1 MEATLARS
9 IGTPVFIIAG
19 NLDILSRIF
28 GGTYLR
34 DLNAWMYPAYPP
46 FLENVLND
54 FKALGIQFSA
64 DAQDHLA
71 KIQPYTELL
80 KEVQTS
86 PVLGPH
92 PNYAHQNEGIAEL
105 LYNYRWALRWEMGTG
120 KTKVAIE
127 ALNRL
132 RKKTLIIA
140 PVVAIDNW
148 VEELTTHSNGTLK
161 ISVLYGVTRQKKIKA
176 LRKAIDG
183 PSDILLTT
191 YEAARLY
198 GNQILPSKV
207 MKAIEKGRFP
217 VPLVLRKLLLG
228 LPEETA
234 LEILADY
241 QNMVSLPKLKS
252 RIESI
257 PKDLCLTDFPYEII
271 ILDESHR
278 IKNISSKRTTVV
290 MELCKR
296 ASRRYILTGTIS
308 MGNPLDLYPQMNSL
322 AKYMCPENYM
332 EYKNKF
338 CIVSQ
343 ENAHVITGYR
353 HLNILSQRINS
364 ISSEKRI
371 DDCVDLPER
380 RDVNITF
387 KLTPE
392 QLRDYNAIVK
402 HMDIDFGKYG
412 ELSNLNGGVRL
423 NKLLQI
429 CSGFLYLKDER
440 LGQVCDICPQ
450 VMHCVR
456 DNISPGTKN
465 CVRYEE
471 LRGMLETN
479 TIRYSQNPKL
489 EALSD
494 LLEDL
499 LDDPT
504 EKVVIWANMVA
515 EMDDI
520 AELLRKLQY
529 AFVRVDGSSTSRIKT
544 LVHNFNTDSNC
555 RVYLGQESTG
565 IAINLVASR
574 YAVYYSRSWSLEH
587 WLQSRAR
594 EYRIGQT
601 RKTVVY
607 RLCASNSVEVQQ
619 LIALDNREDIAKM
632 LTEKVSCAL
641 CDRYENCLKE
651 KIIPWSAGCVYL
663 SSISRKTVSPEVI
676 RYGNSSLD

>member
-28 GGTYLR
+28 GGTYLKDR
-34 DLNAWMYPAYPP
+34 NAWMYPAYPP

-54 FKALGIQFSA
+54 FKALRIQF
-64 DAQDHLA
+64 DAAARDHLA
-71 KIQPYTELL
+71 KMQTYAELL

-132 RKKTLIIA
+132 RMKTLIIA

-161 ISVLYGVTRQKKIKA
+161 IAILRGATRQKKLKA
-176 LRKAIDG
+176 LEKAIND

-191 YEAARLY
+191 YDAARLY
-198 GNQILPSKV
+198 GNHILSAKV
-207 MKAIEKGRFP
+207 IKAIKNGRLP
-217 VPLVLRKLLLG
+217 TPLAVQKLLLG
-228 LPEETA
+228 LPEKDA
-234 LEILADY
+234 LQVLADY
-241 QNMVSLPKLKS
+241 QNMVSLTKLKS
-252 RIESI
+252 QIESI

-278 IKNISSKRTTVV
+278 IKNIQSKRTKAV
-290 MELCKR
+290 MELCRR
-296 ASRRYILTGTIS
+296 AARRYLLTGTIS
-308 MGNPLDLYPQMNSL
+308 MGNPLDLYPQMNAL
-322 AKYMCPENYM
+322 AKYMCPENYPY
-332 EYKNKF
+332 YKNKF
-338 CIVSQ
+338 CITSLI
-343 ENAHVITGYR
+343 NKHIITGYR
-353 HLNILSQRINS
+353 NLNVISQRINS

-371 DDCVDLPER
+371 DDCVDLPELK
-380 RDVNITF
+380 DVNILF
-387 KLTPE
+387 RLTPE
-392 QLRDYNAIVK
+392 QLRDYNTIVK
-402 HMDIDFGKYG
+402 HIDLDFGTYG
-412 ELSNLNGGVRL
+412 NLSNLNGGVRL

-429 CSGFLYLKDER
+429 CSGFLYLKDEKLSR
-440 LGQVCDICPQ
+440 VCDMCQ
-450 VMHCVR
+450 HVMHCVR
-456 DNISPGTKN
+456 DNISPGTKR

-499 LDDPT
+499 LDDPA

-529 AFVRVDGSSTSRIKT
+529 AFVRVDGSSTNKIKT
-544 LVHNFNTDSNC
+544 LVNNFNTDPNC

-607 RLCASNSVEVQQ
+607 RLCASKSVEVQQ
-619 LIALDNREDIAKM
+619 LIALDNRENIAKM
-632 LTEKVSCAL
+632 LTEKVNCL
-641 CDRYENCLKE
+641 FCDRYENCLKE
-651 KIIPWSAGCVYL
+651 KIIPWSIGCIYR
-663 SSISRKTVSPEVI
+663 SNIGRKTVSPEVI
-676 RYGNSSLD
+676 YYGNSSLD

>member
-28 GGTYLR
+28 GGTYLK
-34 DLNAWMYPAYPP
+34 DHNAWMYPAYPP

-54 FKALGIQFSA
+54 FKALGIQFSPT
-64 DAQDHLA
+64 AQDHLA
-71 KIQPYTELL
+71 KIQPYAELL
-80 KEVQTS
+80 TEVQTS
-86 PVLGPH
+86 PVLGPY
-92 PNYAHQNEGIAEL
+92 PNYDHQNEGIAEL

-148 VEELTTHSNGTLK
+148 VEELRMHSGRTLK
-161 ISVLYGVTRQKKIKA
+161 ISVLRGATRQKKLEA
-176 LRKAIDG
+176 LEKAIND

-191 YEAARLY
+191 YDAARLY
-198 GNQILPSKV
+198 GNHILAAKV
-207 MKAIEKGRFP
+207 IKAIEKGRLP
-217 VPLVLRKLLLG
+217 TPLAVQKLLLG
-228 LPEETA
+228 LPEKTA
-234 LEILADY
+234 LEILSAY

-252 RIESI
+252 QIKST

-278 IKNISSKRTTVV
+278 IKNIRSKRTKAV

-296 ASRRYILTGTIS
+296 AARRYLLTGTIS
-308 MGNPLDLYPQMNSL
+308 MGNPLDLYPQMNAL
-322 AKYMCPENYM
+322 ARYMCPEDYM
-332 EYKNKF
+332 HYKNKF
-338 CIVSQ
+338 CIISPD
-343 ENAHVITGYR
+343 NTHVITGYK
-353 HLNILSQRINS
+353 HLNIISQRINS
-364 ISSEKRI
+364 ISSEKLI
-371 DDCVDLPER
+371 DDCVDLPEL
-380 RDVNITF
+380 RDVDIPF
-387 KLTPE
+387 SLTPE
-392 QLRDYNAIVK
+392 QLRDYNSIVK
-402 HMDIDFGKYG
+402 HVDLDFGKYG

-440 LGQVCDICPQ
+440 LGQVCDICQ
-450 VMHCVR
+450 HVMHCVR
-456 DNISPGTKN
+456 DNISPGTKH
-465 CVRYEE
+465 CFRHEE

-499 LDDPT
+499 LDNPE
-504 EKVVIWANMVA
+504 EKVVIWANMHA

-520 AELLRKLQY
+520 AELLRKLKY
-529 AFVRVDGSSTSRIKT
+529 AFVRVDGSSTDKIKT
-544 LVHNFNTDSNC
+544 LVNNFQTDPNC

-607 RLCASNSVEVQQ
+607 RLCARDSVEVQQ

-641 CDRYENCLKE
+641 CDRYAHCLKE
-651 KIIPWSAGCVYL
+651 KIIPWSSGCVYL
-663 SSISRKTVSPEVI
+663 SSIKRKTVSPEVI
-676 RYGNSSLD
+676 RHGNSSIA